1 MLEGRPKAVLTFLCI
16 INLVN
21 FMDRGVIPGAPIQF
35 GSFVSC
41 TLDTPASKQS
51 VYVGMSIS
59 AFVVCY
65 AIASP
70 IFGQLVQSQPA
81 FRLLGMGL
89 SIWVSALFVSG
100 LAYFAG
106 NTPFAYY
113 LFLLGRAVSG
123 AGEAA
128 FQCIVPPYV
137 EQFAPARSRAFCLAL
152 FYTAIPVGTAIGY
165 EYGALM
171 AENVGWGWAFLL
183 EAVLMAPFAA
193 LSFFLPP
200 AFTISEPFPGPLLRR
215 LSPAPSFMDQSPGSA
230 VLLAPPTQTGLQTPA
245 ARVNGSNGMASSF
258 GDHLS
263 HRPPPQSVFS
273 QLVPLLTSPAYVCL
287 VLGYAAQ
294 TATVIGISTYGP
306 VFLLGFGSFTSQSAC
321 AFAFAVSVSIGG
333 VLGTPI
339 GGMLTD
345 RVLQRSRTASPYVSA
360 EHESAREAALIA
372 GVISVQ
378 MLLGLAAMAGAAAIA
393 ATPSLVYLFLVL
405 LSLAVFFIYGTSAG
419 LTRVIMLTVPVQTR
433 SFAIA
438 LQTLGLHLFGD
449 VPSPVV
455 VGAIKDA
462 LAPHC
467 GITFGNSSSH
477 MHPGGDCSVVDIG
490 HLNPECSASAHD
502 RRGLHLTIIFAVLW
516 MTWAV
521 VLWAT
526 TFGLLKRRERQFAK
540 AHATDDSPVLPTPP
554 LAS

>member
-1 MLEGRPKAVLTFLCI
+1 L
-16 INLVN
+16 
-21 FMDRGVIPGAPIQF
+21 
-35 GSFVSC
+35 
-41 TLDTPASKQS
+41 
-51 VYVGMSIS
+51 
-59 AFVVCY
+59 
-65 AIASP
+65 
-70 IFGQLVQSQPA
+70 
-81 FRLLGMGL
+81 GL
-89 SIWVSALFVSG
+89 SIWVGALFVSG

-113 LFLLGRAVSG
+113 LFLFGRAVSG

-137 EQFAPARSRAFCLAL
+137 EEFAPVRSRAFCLAL

-171 AENVGWGWAFLL
+171 AEHLGWGWAFLL
-183 EAVLMAPFAA
+183 EAILMAPFAVS
-193 LSFFLPP
+193 SFYLPH
-200 AFTISEPFPGPLLRR
+200 AATISEQFPGPLLHPP
-215 LSPAPSFMDQSPGSA
+215 SPAPAFSDQSLGVSS
-230 VLLAPPTQTGLQTPA
+230 LLAPPAQAGLQTPP
-245 ARVNGSNGMASSF
+245 ARNGGSNRLASSM
-258 GDHLS
+258 GDNVTDK
-263 HRPPPQSVFS
+263 PPPQSVFA
-273 QLVPLLTSPAYVCL
+273 QLVPLLNSPAYVCL

-306 VFLLGFGSFTSQSAC
+306 VFLLGFGSFSSQSAC
-321 AFAFAVSVSIGG
+321 ALAFAVSVSIGG
-333 VLGTPI
+333 VLGTPL
-339 GGMLTD
+339 GGVLTD
-345 RVLQRSRTASPYVSA
+345 RVLHRSRAASPRVSA
-360 EHESAREAALIA
+360 EHEQAREAALIA

-378 MLLGLAAMAGAAAIA
+378 MLLGLAAMIGAAAIA
-393 ATPSLVYLFLVL
+393 ATPSLVYAFLAL
-405 LSLAVFFIYGTSAG
+405 LSLAVFFMYGTSAG

-433 SFAIA
+433 PFAIA

-477 MHPGGDCSVVDIG
+477 MHPGDDCGVVDLG

-502 RRGLHLTIIFAVLW
+502 RRGLHLTIILAVLW
-516 MTWAV
+516 TTWAV

-526 TFGLLKRRERQFAK
+526 TFGLLKRRERQLAK
-540 AHATDDSPVLPTPP
+540 AHVPDDRLASHTSP

>member
-1 MLEGRPKAVLTFLCI
+1 MLEGRPKAVLAFLCI

-41 TLDTPASKQS
+41 TLETPASKQS
-51 VYVGMSIS
+51 VYVGMSVS

-70 IFGQLVQSQPA
+70 VFGQLVQSQPA
-81 FRLLGMGL
+81 FRLLGIGL
-89 SIWVSALFVSG
+89 TIWVTALFVSG

-113 LFLLGRAVSG
+113 LFLFGRAVSG

-137 EQFAPARSRAFCLAL
+137 EEFAPARSRAFCLAL

-171 AENVGWGWAFLL
+171 AEHVGWGWAFLL
-183 EAVLMAPFAA
+183 EAALMTPFAA
-193 LSFFLPP
+193 ASFLLPP
-200 AFTISEPFPGPLLRR
+200 ASTISEQSPGPLLSP
-215 LSPAPSFMDQSPGSA
+215 SPAYTDQSPATSPYFEA
-230 VLLAPPTQTGLQTPA
+230 TPNGLQTPA
-245 ARVNGSNGMASSF
+245 ARTSGSTRMTSSY
-258 GDHLS
+258 GGRLS
-263 HRPPPQSVFS
+263 DRPPPQSVFA

-333 VLGTPI
+333 VLGTPL
-339 GGMLTD
+339 GGVLTD
-345 RVLQRSRTASPYVSA
+345 AVLQRSRASSPRVSA

-378 MLLGLAAMAGAAAIA
+378 MLLGLTAMTGAAAIA
-393 ATPSLVYLFLVL
+393 ATPSLVYIFLLL

-419 LTRVIMLTVPVQTR
+419 LTRVIMLTVPTQTR
-433 SFAIA
+433 PFAIA

-455 VGAIKDA
+455 VGAIKDS

-467 GITFGNSSSH
+467 GITFGNSSAHS
-477 MHPGGDCSVVDIG
+477 HPGDACGIVDMG
-490 HLNPECSASAHD
+490 HLNPECVASAHD
-502 RRGLHLTIIFAVLW
+502 RRGLHLTIILAVLW
-516 MTWAV
+516 STWAV

-526 TFGLLKRRERQFAK
+526 TFLLLKRRERQLAK
-540 AHATDDSPVLPTPP
+540 RQQAEDLPASSTPH